1 MTAVRKIEI
10 SDNNGV
16 PKFRFDSTGLPEQ
29 PVIMHQCA
37 SCLAD
42 SVITNKDAGDLAAW
56 LIGEAV
62 DDAHGE
68 GRADWSPSVYI
79 ADPGGNVTCDTAGC
93 ADRGMRVDLNSHLHR
108 KGGVETGSGPARP
121 WAPSGP
127 DDEAGSGTWPHRHE
141 WRDAGPD
148 TPAGAQVCDGC
159 GGTRILR

>member
-16 PKFRFDSTGLPEQ
+16 PKFRFDSTGLPER

-62 DDAHGE
+62 DDAHGNGVLVCDDPACKQYGE
-68 GRADWSPSVYI
+68 QVIGRHDHVYRQ
-79 ADPGGNVTCDTAGC
+79 DGV
-93 ADRGMRVDLNSHLHR
+93 RGVRES
-108 KGGVETGSGPARP
+108 

-127 DDEAGSGTWPHRHE
+127 DDAAGTGTWPHQHE
-141 WRDAGPD
+141 WRDAGVD